1 MFILSLSFELV
12 FLFSNNGQYQ
22 FLPLIAASPLHAYT
36 DAVFCRC
43 VRELV
48 KRNKMVVNDED
59 EDSNTPLHLACLA
72 GHAKVVRTLI
82 EAGADI
88 EARNCTLW
96 TPLDCAAARGWLKTV
111 RVLLEA
117 DAPVDPLDR
126 SKVLY
131 GNFLLEKY
139 LARISKGLK
148 QVRQGVRG

>member
-1 MFILSLSFELV
+1 
-12 FLFSNNGQYQ
+12 
-22 FLPLIAASPLHAYT
+22 
-36 DAVFCRC
+36 
-43 VRELV
+43 
-48 KRNKMVVNDED
+48 MVVNDED

-126 SKVLY
+126 SKVPFVNILPRRHKTDRCFQRLTSIH
-131 GNFLLEKY
+131 GDTPPLEKKNNQKH
-139 LARISKGLK
+139 L
-148 QVRQGVRG
+148 